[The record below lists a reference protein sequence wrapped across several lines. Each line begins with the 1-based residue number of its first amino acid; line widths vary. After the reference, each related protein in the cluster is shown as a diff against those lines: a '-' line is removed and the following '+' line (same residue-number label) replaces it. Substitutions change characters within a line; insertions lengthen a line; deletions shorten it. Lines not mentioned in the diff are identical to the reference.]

1 MRTAAGAGVM
11 KGQKMITNA
20 VSLIDLPGESSSPVL
35 VTCKLIRRI
44 KLVVK
49 RQSAYN
55 MPPRLNQWIA
65 LIRQAIKMVISSL
78 GLLDSM

>member
-20 VSLIDLPGESSSPVL
+20 VSLIDLPGESPPPVL
-35 VTCKLIRRI
+35 VTCKLIRRT

-49 RQSAYN
+49 TPVCVQYA
-55 MPPRLNQWIA
+55 
-65 LIRQAIKMVISSL
+65 SSL
-78 GLLDSM
+78 ESMDSAHSTGYKNGDILSRVA